1 MVAVLGSFNSSLEIS
16 VSSRKP
22 LSLNNKEVC
31 CAGEKFPE
39 KQCATSQLLNVR
51 LLSWVHDVHIMG

>member
-1 MVAVLGSFNSSLEIS
+1 MVAVPGSYNSSLEIS

-22 LSLNNKEVC
+22 LSLNNEVC
-31 CAGEKFPE
+31 CAGEKFPK

-51 LLSWVHDVHIMG
+51 LLSWVHNVHIMS

>member
-1 MVAVLGSFNSSLEIS
+1 MVAVPGSYNSSLEIS

-39 KQCATSQLLNVR
+39 KQCATSQLLT
-51 LLSWVHDVHIMG
+51 SDYCHGSIMYI